1 MRDKGKANYYE
12 RRVQKLE
19 EELKQAKAAV
29 KALEME
35 NRGLKED
42 ALARSKQWEKDRQEH
57 LSSIE
62 ACRKAA
68 AEAVE
73 MRKKYEALT
82 AQCAASYREY
92 KKQMQGL
99 LAEAE
104 KANRRLNT

>member
-1 MRDKGKANYYE
+1 MRNKGKTEYYE
-12 RRVQKLE
+12 RRVRRLE
-19 EELKQAKAAV
+19 EELKQAKAAAE
-29 KALEME
+29 ALETE
-35 NRGLKED
+35 NRVLKEKE
-42 ALARSKQWEKDRQEH
+42 LAWSKRWERDRQEH
-57 LSSIE
+57 LSAVE

-104 KANRRLNT
+104 KANRRLST

>member
-1 MRDKGKANYYE
+1 MRNKGKANYYE
-12 RRVQKLE
+12 RRVLKLE
-19 EELKQAKAAV
+19 EELKQAKAVA
-29 KALEME
+29 AELETE
-35 NRGLKED
+35 NRVLKED

-57 LSSIE
+57 LSAVE

-68 AEAVE
+68 AEAAE

-104 KANRRLNT
+104 RANRRLNT